1 LLPGLPGLSAV
12 RVRIQASPGAEPSF
26 LNILSV
32 DWSLVENAD
41 KDRATFFPL
50 AWSRNEFVSQPFAKK
65 RKSGLEKTA
74 RELSAE
80 SSDNV
85 ISGAEERNF
94 FLGIRP

>member
-1 LLPGLPGLSAV
+1 
-12 RVRIQASPGAEPSF
+12 
-26 LNILSV
+26 
-32 DWSLVENAD
+32 VENAD

-85 ISGAEERNF
+85 ISVQKKGIF
-94 FLGIRP
+94 FGH